1 MENIK
6 KEWLQK
12 ISRLK
17 TDYLKC
23 DNRAEEE
30 HIRQKIL
37 HFLEEI
43 RLRQRKD
50 TSKCSWIG
58 CRQLAEIGWLGY
70 PLCDKHW
77 DKYCKM
83 QEKKEFKADLR
94 EWV

>member
-1 MENIK
+1 MVMIFEQIK
-6 KEWLQK
+6 AKFK
-12 ISRLK
+12 K
-17 TDYLKC
+17 
-23 DNRAEEE
+23 
-30 HIRQKIL
+30 
-37 HFLEEI
+37 